1 MKKQLRWR
9 IAQYFE
15 VRWWKNYL
23 APKDW
28 DVYLNWKKG
37 YWQGILNTISPVVTI
52 STDTTLADIGCGPAG
67 VFIAFPKQKVLAL
80 DPLLEQYEAN
90 IPAFKR
96 NSFANVQFLAQ
107 PFETYEAK
115 SQQDVV
121 FCMNA
126 INHFQDLKGS
136 FKRLQAMVAPK
147 GYLVI
152 TIDGHRFSFFR
163 WLFSRVPLDILH
175 PHQYYLTEYERMVD
189 NKEFDLVLTHL
200 QKKEPLFNHY
210 LLVFKRRS

>member
-23 APKDW
+23 GPKDW

-37 YWQGILNTISPVVTI
+37 YWQGILTTIQPLVSI
-52 STDTTLADIGCGPAG
+52 SAQTTLADIGCGPAG
-67 VFIAFPKQKVLAL
+67 VFIAFPKHKILAL
-80 DPLLEQYEAN
+80 DPLLEQYETN

-96 NSFANVQFLAQ
+96 ASFPNVEFLAQ
-107 PFETYEAK
+107 PFETYKPEN
-115 SQQDVV
+115 QQDVV

-126 INHFQDLKGS
+126 INHFQDIKGS
-136 FKRLQAMVAPK
+136 FNRLQAMVAPH
-147 GYLVI
+147 GYLVV

-175 PHQYYLTEYERMVD
+175 PHQYYLAEYERMVSQTD
-189 NKEFDLVLTHL
+189 FDLVLTHL

-210 LLVFKRRS
+210 LLVFKKRS